1 MGFSGTG
8 ADLRPAEAEAEAAG
22 AEHPSRR
29 SAPRAAENQPRCGRS
44 ADGGSSARSASTR
57 LYDIPLRG
65 KEILCLRETG
75 SSGDKGT
82 QQRWVVRRAQR
93 PRQGTATRP
102 ELHLRSDLIQGQ
114 GLGWVKVLSL
124 TFDIQSIYLIRNLP
138 AKIPFPSCLPRTTA
152 GCGLRST
159 ANSTSPA
166 AHRGFAGKPAGEK
179 EDANPV
185 RASVNGLFSAGSTEP
200 VSQKDSMLCLS

>member
-8 ADLRPAEAEAEAAG
+8 ADLHPAEAEAEAAG
-22 AEHPSRR
+22 AEHPSCR

-82 QQRWVVRRAQR
+82 QRRWVVRRAQR

-114 GLGWVKVLSL
+114 GLGWVKTLSL

-138 AKIPFPSCLPRTTA
+138 AAVPFPSCLPRTTA

-159 ANSTSPA
+159 ANSTSPVHIGA
-166 AHRGFAGKPAGEK
+166 SPGNQPGERRMRT
-179 EDANPV
+179 PFV
-185 RASVNGLFSAGSTEP
+185 P
-200 VSQKDSMLCLS
+200 H